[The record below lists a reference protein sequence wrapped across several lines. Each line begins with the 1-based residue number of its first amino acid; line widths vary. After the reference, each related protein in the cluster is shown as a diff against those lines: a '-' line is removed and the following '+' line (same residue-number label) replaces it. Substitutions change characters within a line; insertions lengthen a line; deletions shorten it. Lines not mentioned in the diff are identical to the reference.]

1 LFVRGAFTPKPA
13 KPRWRAWLQ
22 KRFGIHGACLISGLI
37 WAVWH
42 YPVLLGAG
50 YNAGT
55 NMVFASIC
63 FTQIV
68 IAIAYVMGYLRVRSG
83 SIWPCVL
90 LHATHNTFIQGI
102 FDPFTA
108 PVGWAKYL
116 TIKFGAGVAVSMVVA
131 AVLVVGLPSAGDAD

>member
-1 LFVRGAFTPKPA
+1 
-13 KPRWRAWLQ
+13 
-22 KRFGIHGACLISGLI
+22 
-37 WAVWH
+37 
-42 YPVLLGAG
+42 
-50 YNAGT
+50 
-55 NMVFASIC
+55 MVFASIC

-102 FDPFTA
+102 LDPFTA